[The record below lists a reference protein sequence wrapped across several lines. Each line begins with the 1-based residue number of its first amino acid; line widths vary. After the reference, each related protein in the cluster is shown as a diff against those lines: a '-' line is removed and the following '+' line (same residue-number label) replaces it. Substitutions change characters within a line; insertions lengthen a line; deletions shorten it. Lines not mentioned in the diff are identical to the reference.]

1 MKNAASFAF
10 AAKTVLS
17 AALATGAL
25 SAGAAAFAQAP
36 GVEGNV
42 SLVSDYRF
50 RGVSLSDESIALQ
63 GGIDLGWNSGFY
75 TGFWG
80 SSIEPVGAS
89 ELELD
94 LYAGYAGET
103 AAGLGYDVGALVYTY
118 PDQSDAH
125 YLELYASLSRTIGA
139 VANSAGLAWAPEQDN
154 IGGDDNLYLYY
165 AGETAITAVDGLS
178 LDFGLGYETGAFG
191 DLDGD
196 GDDKWDWTIGLTL
209 SRLGLDF
216 GVAYVDTSEET
227 GVSGEQIVLSVGRA
241 F

>member
-10 AAKTVLS
+10 TAKTVLS
-17 AALATGAL
+17 TALVAGAL
-25 SAGAAAFAQAP
+25 SGGAAAFAQAP
-36 GVEGNV
+36 SVEGNV

-50 RGVSLSDESIALQ
+50 RGVSLSDKSIALQ
-63 GGIDLGWNSGFY
+63 GGIDLGWESGFY

-94 LYAGYAGET
+94 LYAGYGGET

-125 YLELYASLSRTIGA
+125 YLELYGSLSQTFGA
-139 VANSAGLAWAPEQDN
+139 VANTVGLAWAPEQDN

-165 AGETAITAVDGLS
+165 AGETAITGVEGLS
-178 LDFGLGYETGAFG
+178 LGFGFGYETGAFG

-209 SRLGLDF
+209 SRIGLDF
-216 GVAYVDTSEET
+216 GIAYIDTTEDTRISD
-227 GVSGEQIVLSVGRA
+227 EQIVLSVGRA